1 MKFRRQ
7 VPVGRFIADFACVE
21 ERIVVEVDGGQHAA
35 KRTKDLERFKELAAR
50 GYRVLRFWNN
60 DVLQNLSG
68 VLTKIIAAS
77 YGKHPLTP
85 TLSQREREGPAPTL
99 SAGSPAAKG
108 TEGESREVGPLPEGP
123 EGEGGTRGAGG

>member
-7 VPVGRFIADFACVE
+7 VPVGRFVADFACVE

-35 KRTKDLERFKELAAR
+35 EQQKDLERSKELAAR

-68 VLTKIIAAS
+68 VLTKIAAAS
-77 YGKHPLTP
+77 HGEHPLTP
-85 TLSQREREGPAPTL
+85 TLSQREREGPTPTL
-99 SAGSPAAKG
+99 SAGQP
-108 TEGESREVGPLPEGP
+108 R
-123 EGEGGTRGAGG
+123 GEGDGG

>member
-35 KRTKDLERFKELAAR
+35 KRTKDLERSKELAAR

-68 VLTKIIAAS
+68 VLTKIVAAS

-85 TLSQREREGPAPTL
+85 TLSQRAIGFTHH
-99 SAGSPAAKG
+99 AG
-108 TEGESREVGPLPEGP
+108 RPEG
-123 EGEGGTRGAGG
+123 GVSSGGGRLVFWLGIRANRPA